1 MLSFVRQDQVISI
14 LSVSQVNWYK
24 RPLDLLIYQLVIGTN
39 LLKNLRDQS
48 LFQWR
53 DLIANLGNEGFGQ

>member
-14 LSVSQVNWYK
+14 LSASQEIYRK
-24 RPLDLLIYQLVIGTN
+24 RPLDLLIYRFVIGTN